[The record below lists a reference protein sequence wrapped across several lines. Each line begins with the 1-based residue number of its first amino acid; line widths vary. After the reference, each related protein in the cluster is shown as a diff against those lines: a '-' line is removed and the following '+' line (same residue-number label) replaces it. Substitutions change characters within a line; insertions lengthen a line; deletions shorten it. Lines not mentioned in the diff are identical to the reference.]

1 MKKKYFI
8 IWIDGLGHGRELIKS
23 IDGDSYE
30 YTNKASQAM
39 RVTEKDLPKL
49 KEWMQNKFSKWCVA
63 SPRTYIATS
72 YAPKGTL
79 HKF

>member
-8 IWIDGLGHGRELIKS
+8 IWIDGLGHG
-23 IDGDSYE
+23 
-30 YTNKASQAM
+30 M